1 MNTRTVRLV
10 LVAGVALVA
19 AACGSYY
26 KVTDPA
32 SGRVYYTKDVSTEHG
47 GAIRFEDA
55 GSGSEVTLQSSEVK
69 EISSSEFKASTK
81 KPEGQ

>member
-1 MNTRTVRLV
+1 MNMRTVQLV
-10 LVAGVALVA
+10 LVAGLALMS

-32 SGRVYYTKDVSTEHG
+32 SGRVYYTKDVSTERG

-69 EISSSEFKASTK
+69 QISSDEFDGATEQ
-81 KPEGQ
+81 P